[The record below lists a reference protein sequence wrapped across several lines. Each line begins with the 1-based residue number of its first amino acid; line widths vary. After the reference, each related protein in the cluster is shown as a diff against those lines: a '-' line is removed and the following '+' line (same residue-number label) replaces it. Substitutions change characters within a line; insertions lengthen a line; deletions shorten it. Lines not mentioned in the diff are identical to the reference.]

1 MANEKRQRQDLNRT
15 AKQQELVKAAA
26 KTRRR
31 AQTTRIVSIVAV
43 AVLAVGLLAVFTRGG
58 GDGDTT
64 TTVAA
69 APEETTTTVAAVKP
83 SGPAPSVT
91 IPAGEPPKTLQIQD
105 LSVGTG
111 AVVESGDQVDAFYTG
126 TSWLTKKR
134 FDENFS
140 SGLALPVTVGAGGVI
155 KGWDEGLVGMR
166 EGGRRQLI
174 IPPDKAYGA
183 NSPSP
188 DIAANDTLVFV
199 VEIGRVTKRAG
210 APTTVGGVAPATT
223 APATTAPATTAPA
236 TTSG

>member
-1 MANEKRQRQDLNRT
+1 MANEKRQRQDRNRT
-15 AKQQELVKAAA
+15 VKQQQQVKAAA

-43 AVLAVGLLAVFTRGG
+43 AALAVGLLAVFTRGG
-58 GDGDTT
+58 GDGDTP

-69 APEETTTTVAAVKP
+69 AAAAETTTTVAAVKP

-111 AVVESGDQVDAFYTG
+111 PVVERGDQVEAFYTG

-134 FDENFS
+134 FDENFT

-166 EGGRRQLI
+166 EGGRRQLV

-199 VEIGRVTKRAG
+199 IEIGW
-210 APTTVGGVAPATT
+210 
-223 APATTAPATTAPA
+223 
-236 TTSG
+236 